1 MIESFENAK
10 EELKRIDHLIYVT
23 LKYTRTV
30 DVLLS
35 VIERM
40 INSYEF
46 IIEAII
52 KIAKS
57 KGEEVEELTNPIA
70 KAQYVIKTTPSVVV
84 KRNVKKYLRFR
95 RIRKLEYES
104 RNEFRRH
111 VTMTVYLDEEKI
123 EVNIDSVTNDFHEL
137 RKVMD
142 YLQIEIKEAM

>member
-123 EVNIDSVTNDFHEL
+123 EATIKNGILKITLPKTKKKDVNITVKDKN
-137 RKVMD
+137 
-142 YLQIEIKEAM
+142 